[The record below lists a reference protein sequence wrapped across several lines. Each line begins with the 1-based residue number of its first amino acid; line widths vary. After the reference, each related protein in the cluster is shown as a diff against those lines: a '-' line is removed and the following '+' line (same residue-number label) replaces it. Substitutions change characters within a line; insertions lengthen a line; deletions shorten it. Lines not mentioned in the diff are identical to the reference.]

1 MLIRLPSST
10 VTLRMK
16 RVLLALLGI
25 LPLHAHDTWIQLHTA
40 STPAKQS
47 VYADLML
54 GNHGNNHRDFLLASK
69 IPLENTT
76 LTLLAPDRSMTDLK
90 PSLIDRGLVPKEGF
104 WTSRI
109 TPTSAG
115 LYCVTHTYDAV
126 VTYAPK
132 RSRKFAKAFFRAGDE
147 SSTSFST
154 PVGHA
159 LEIVP
164 LADPTRLSAGDQL
177 KAKVLLNGRPLKD
190 VVISCIPQ
198 GKVLADDFDPAHET
212 RTDAEGNA
220 ELPLPEANHYLV
232 VVHHKAPEE
241 KGDNYS
247 AGSEYAAT
255 LTLLVRD
262 R

>member
-1 MLIRLPSST
+1 
-10 VTLRMK
+10 MK
-16 RVLLALLGI
+16 RVLLALLGV
-25 LPLHAHDTWIQLHTA
+25 LPLHAHDTWIQLNTA
-40 STPAKQS
+40 TTPAKQS

-76 LTLLAPDRSMTDLK
+76 LALLAPDRSSTDLK
-90 PSLIDRGLVPKEGF
+90 PSLVDRGLDPKEGF

-109 TPTSAG
+109 TPPATG

-132 RSRKFAKAFFRAGDE
+132 RSRKFAKAFFQAGE
-147 SSTSFST
+147 AKGSAGSFTT

-164 LADPTRLSAGDQL
+164 LVDPTGLAAGDKL
-177 KAKVLLNGRPLKD
+177 KAKVLFNGQPLKD
-190 VVISCIPQ
+190 VVVSCIPQ
-198 GKVLADDFDPAHET
+198 GKELTEDFDPAHEA
-212 RTDAEGNA
+212 RTDSEGQA

-232 VVHHKAPEE
+232 VVHRKAPEE
-241 KGDNYS
+241 TGENYS
-247 AGSEYAAT
+247 AGTEYAAT
-255 LTLLVRD
+255 LTLVVRD

>member
-1 MLIRLPSST
+1 
-10 VTLRMK
+10 MK
-16 RVLLALLGI
+16 RALLFLLAT
-25 LPLHAHDTWIQLHTA
+25 LPLHAHDTWVQLNTA
-40 STPAKQS
+40 NTPAKQS
-47 VYADLML
+47 IYADLML

-76 LTLLAPDRSMTDLK
+76 LTLLAPDRSTTDLK
-90 PSLIDRGLVPKEGF
+90 PSLIDRGLDPKEGF
-104 WTSRI
+104 WTSRV
-109 TPTSAG
+109 TPSANG
-115 LYCVTHTYDAV
+115 LYCVIHTYDAV

-147 SSTSFST
+147 SSSSFST
-154 PVGHA
+154 PIGHA
-159 LEIVP
+159 LEIIP
-164 LADPTRLSAGDQL
+164 LVDPTQLSAGDKL
-177 KAKVLLNGRPLKD
+177 KAKVLLNGQPMKD

-198 GKVLADDFDPAHET
+198 GTELTEDFDPAHEA
-212 RTDAEGNA
+212 RTDGEGQA

-241 KGDNYS
+241 KADNYS
-247 AGSEYAAT
+247 AGTEYAAT